1 MKVVDR
7 EKRKELIDLFQS
19 KLDRPMR
26 YYLDVCTRC
35 GLCKDACFAYA
46 SVPKAEYTPVW
57 RAEVVRKIY
66 KHYFKLSHRLFPFW
80 GDSRKIDDETMQQ
93 LNEAAYTCTGCRRCM
108 MYCPFGIDTQAI
120 QSVAKLLLIGN
131 ESEPEVLSML
141 ADASIEKGKSV
152 DLYRDSFIQGIKN
165 LEDQVIEKWKGE
177 SDQIIPLEVE
187 GANLLYVA
195 LAGAHSIIPAASI
208 FNAARENWTL
218 SFFEAVNFGA
228 FVGDPRKTQII
239 AKRIID
245 EALRL
250 KVKEVTICECG
261 TAFRVMKH
269 LVGKQPFEVSHIA
282 EVMARYLKEGR
293 IRLEKDRIKGAI
305 TYHDPCQ
312 SARNSGVIEEPRY
325 VLSQLT
331 SDFTEMTPNRE
342 YNLCCGGG
350 GGLVALDNEAFREE
364 TGKAKVDQIKETG
377 AAIVAT
383 GCENCHTQLKFLTER
398 YGLGV
403 KVEFL
408 TNLVTNALALESSKQ
423 ARRTN

>member
-1 MKVVDR
+1 MITVDR
-7 EKRKELIDLFQS
+7 EKREKLLDLFRT

-46 SVPKAEYTPVW
+46 SVPKPEYTPAW

-66 KHYFKLSHRLFPFW
+66 KRYFTLSGRLLPFL
-80 GDSRKIDDETMQQ
+80 GKSSEIDGETMKR

-120 QSVAKLLLIGN
+120 QSIAKLLLIGDQ
-131 ESEPEVLSML
+131 SEPEILSML
-141 ADASIEKGKSV
+141 ADASVEKGKSLE
-152 DLYRDSFIQGIKN
+152 LYKDSFIQGIKN
-165 LEDQVIEKWKGE
+165 LENQVITKWKGE
-177 SDQIIPLEVE
+177 SDQVIPLDVE

-195 LAGAHSIIPAASI
+195 LAGAHSIVPAASI
-208 FNAARENWTL
+208 FNAARENWSL

-228 FVGDPRKTQII
+228 FVGDPRKTQLI

-245 EALRL
+245 EAIKL
-250 KVKEVTICECG
+250 KVKEVVICECG

-269 LVGKQPFEVSHIA
+269 LVGRQPFEVSHIA
-282 EVMARYLKEGR
+282 EVIARYLREGR
-293 IRLEKDRIKGAI
+293 IRVEKDRIKEAI

-325 VLSQLT
+325 VLHELT
-331 SDFTEMTPNRE
+331 SNFIEMTPNKE

-350 GGLVALDNEAFREE
+350 GGLVALENEEFREK
-364 TGKAKVDQIKETG
+364 TGKAKVDQIKQTG
-377 AAIVAT
+377 ATILAT
-383 GCENCHTQLKFLTER
+383 GCENCHTQLGFLNER
-398 YGLGV
+398 YHLGV

-408 TNLVTNALALESSKQ
+408 SNMVANSLVLKY
-423 ARRTN
+423 